1 MNNNMNPRPYEG
13 KEKYIFISYSHK
25 DTDRVM
31 PIISRLMN
39 EGFRV
44 WYDDGI
50 SPGTEWPE
58 VIAQH
63 LNDCE
68 LFVSFLSNSYMDS
81 VNCKR
86 EIDFAV
92 RKRKKFLAVFLE
104 ETELSLGVEMQIST
118 VQSVNYYLTTPDIF
132 FERFFDSE
140 VVKNS
145 GCREPKEPCLQTSK
159 AELVTA
165 PDGATSREDD
175 SAKTP
180 DVKAPDGAESLKTA
194 SAASST
200 APGKKKPKIL
210 IPILLGVLVLF
221 GITGA
226 VIGIGLAKTKKNN
239 TTNIYKH
246 AIQLSGETVTDRIL
260 RKEAKRKDVRQIKL
274 EDCVLSIKDSAVWAD
289 VLNENVTQITITGCH
304 LTDKDAKA
312 ILDNSPGLRTL
323 NFSGNEL
330 KELSFAGNPKL
341 QSADLSGNMIT
352 HIEKTNLEELKILK
366 LDDNRI
372 SDLSF
377 LETAIHLQTFT
388 ASRNGLQNIDVLKN
402 CALLNTVNLSENNLT
417 DVSALGASKDCMKE
431 LNLSDNTISDID
443 VLWPM
448 PELKKLSVNNN
459 RLSELYLTESH
470 QLSYLSAA
478 NNEIDTLS
486 GDFAELTYID
496 VANNRLSGDY
506 YFTNSPKLKNG
517 FFENNNITELWFPE
531 EKYSNG
537 YFSMYNNPLVKLD
550 FGTEKTSFYIYVS
563 YNDEL
568 KTTFENKNAYHLYL
582 VDCPY
587 DLRVNYEKVW
597 GSFSISFPDKNEVA
611 DLVEDHRKPF

>member
-145 GCREPKEPCLQTSK
+145 GCREPIPAS
-159 AELVTA
+159 
-165 PDGATSREDD
+165 P
-175 SAKTP
+175 KTP

-194 SAASST
+194 SSASSA

-289 VLNENVTQITITGCH
+289 VLNENVTQITIKGCQ
-304 LTDKDAKA
+304 LTDADAKA
-312 ILDNSPGLRTL
+312 ILENAPGLRTL
-323 NFSGNEL
+323 DFSGNEL

-377 LETAIHLQTFT
+377 LETAIHLQTLT
-388 ASRNGLQNIDVLKN
+388 ASRNGLQKIDVLKN

-459 RLSELYLTESH
+459 RLSELYLTESL

>member
-104 ETELSLGVEMQIST
+104 DTELSLGVEMQIST

-246 AIQLSGETVTDRIL
+246 AI
-260 RKEAKRKDVRQIKL
+260 
-274 EDCVLSIKDSAVWAD
+274 
-289 VLNENVTQITITGCH
+289 
-304 LTDKDAKA
+304 
-312 ILDNSPGLRTL
+312 
-323 NFSGNEL
+323 
-330 KELSFAGNPKL
+330 
-341 QSADLSGNMIT
+341 
-352 HIEKTNLEELKILK
+352 
-366 LDDNRI
+366 
-372 SDLSF
+372 
-377 LETAIHLQTFT
+377 
-388 ASRNGLQNIDVLKN
+388 
-402 CALLNTVNLSENNLT
+402 
-417 DVSALGASKDCMKE
+417 
-431 LNLSDNTISDID
+431 
-443 VLWPM
+443 
-448 PELKKLSVNNN
+448 
-459 RLSELYLTESH
+459 
-470 QLSYLSAA
+470 
-478 NNEIDTLS
+478 
-486 GDFAELTYID
+486 
-496 VANNRLSGDY
+496 
-506 YFTNSPKLKNG
+506 
-517 FFENNNITELWFPE
+517 
-531 EKYSNG
+531 
-537 YFSMYNNPLVKLD
+537 
-550 FGTEKTSFYIYVS
+550 
-563 YNDEL
+563 
-568 KTTFENKNAYHLYL
+568 
-582 VDCPY
+582 
-587 DLRVNYEKVW
+587 
-597 GSFSISFPDKNEVA
+597 
-611 DLVEDHRKPF
+611 

>member
-145 GCREPKEPCLQTSK
+145 GCREPIPAS
-159 AELVTA
+159 
-165 PDGATSREDD
+165 P
-175 SAKTP
+175 KTP

-194 SAASST
+194 SAASSA

-289 VLNENVTQITITGCH
+289 VLNENVTQITIKGCQ
-304 LTDKDAKA
+304 LTDADAKA
-312 ILDNSPGLRTL
+312 ILENAPGLRTL
-323 NFSGNEL
+323 DFSGNEL

-377 LETAIHLQTFT
+377 LETAIHLQTLT
-388 ASRNGLQNIDVLKN
+388 ASRNGLQKIDVLKN

-459 RLSELYLTESH
+459 RLSELYLTESL